1 MEPKYVIAI
10 EIGSS
15 KIRGAAGTVD
25 DNGILTVIALEE
37 ERLIDCVRYG
47 WIRNVEEVDSRIH
60 RIIKKLENRLHPRK
74 IKSVYLGI
82 GGLSFMSSPREVCR
96 RLPAPEEFT
105 EDILADLRQEAFNLP
120 VGDREV
126 VDVIGR
132 RFYIDRTL
140 ENQPIGVYGQD
151 IKAEFNIV
159 TCRPQPKQVV
169 NRVVADRLRLGI
181 NGFVVRQIAEGDMV
195 ITNEEKML
203 GCVLV
208 DFGAETTG
216 VSVYKSGH
224 LQYFATLP
232 LGSRNITLDITA
244 LNCLEEKAEEYK
256 KIGGNAMGE
265 RQTSSLIPDSV
276 NYDEINSYVGARAGE
291 IIANINEQIKYAGY
305 GPSQLP
311 AGIIIVGAGAKL
323 SRFNERLETETKL
336 PVRIGTPLDCI
347 RFLDGRIQGPDAVD
361 VISVLYAAARK
372 GARECMEKPQPAVV
386 SQPQSAQP
394 DVQTTQ
400 LQEDEQPTSKP
411 VEDSDPDIEDERPRR
426 KKAGSRFFSK
436 IKDFTTNFLND
447 DPYDDDF
454 DDNK

>member
-1 MEPKYVIAI
+1 MEPKHVIAL

-25 DNGILTVIALEE
+25 ENGILTVIALEE

-132 RFYIDRTL
+132 QFYIDRTP

-159 TCRPQPKQVV
+159 TCRPLPKQVV
-169 NRVVADRLRLGI
+169 NRVVSERLRLGI
-181 NGFVVRQIAEGDMV
+181 NDFIVRQIAEGDLV

-265 RQTSSLIPDSV
+265 RQTSSLIPDSA

-305 GPSQLP
+305 SPSQLP

-336 PVRIGTPLDCI
+336 PVRLGTPLDSI

-361 VISVLYAAARK
+361 VISVLYAAAKR
-372 GARECMEKPQPAVV
+372 GARECMEKPQPAVTQQQPPV
-386 SQPQSAQP
+386 QSQQSP
-394 DVQTTQ
+394 VQQTQ
-400 LQEDEQPTSKP
+400 SPAPEPEPEP
-411 VEDSDPDIEDERPRR
+411 VAVEEEERPRR
-426 KKAGSRFFSK
+426 PKPGRRLFSR
-436 IKDFTTNFLND
+436 IKDFTSNFLND

-454 DDNK
+454 DDQK